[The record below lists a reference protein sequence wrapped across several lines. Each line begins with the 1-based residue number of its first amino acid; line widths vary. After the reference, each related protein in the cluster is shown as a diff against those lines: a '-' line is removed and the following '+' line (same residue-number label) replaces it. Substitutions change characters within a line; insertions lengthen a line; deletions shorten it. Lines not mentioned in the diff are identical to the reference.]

1 MHVLDR
7 LSDEAKKEFWASL
20 ALRYSEGV
28 RPRLLAK
35 ILRHYGSAY
44 QAYQKLTSQE
54 PLVVF
59 DEFAKKIPLPF
70 RSALKNESWRKPAL
84 QEWQDAQ
91 KTNCEVI

>member
-59 DEFAKKIPLPF
+59 DEFAKKSHCLF
-70 RSALKNESWRKPAL
+70 VRRSKMRVGANPPCRNGRTLKK
-84 QEWQDAQ
+84 QTV
-91 KTNCEVI
+91 K